1 MPGISNQAQEAS
13 QYLRGLSDQLK
24 DLDEVQFREINVE
37 IAVMA
42 GTLVSAFLAFTFVLF
57 RLIPS

>member
-1 MPGISNQAQEAS
+1 MPGISIQAQEAS
-13 QYLRGLSDQLK
+13 QHLRLLSDQLK
-24 DLDEVQFREINVE
+24 GLDVVPFREINVE

-42 GTLVSAFLAFTFVLF
+42 GTLVSALLAFTFVLF